1 MTKATVTLLAVAL
14 SLALSAQNAID
25 THYSDYNNS
34 DEYSHVSI
42 SAKMFELFTHLEG
55 ETAEEK
61 EILESISKLKGMKM
75 IVGTDGSKVKDDY
88 TKALKRP
95 DGSYEDLMVVK
106 HQGEEFTFKIRET
119 SGVVRELLM
128 IGYQDDQF
136 YIMSLF
142 GEIDLRQIHRLAA
155 ALEIDGMQHLEKI
168 EAE

>member
-1 MTKATVTLLAVAL
+1 MTKATLTLMGIAF
-14 SLALSAQNAID
+14 SLVLSAQNAVD
-25 THYSDYNNS
+25 THYADYNTS

-55 ETAEEK
+55 ESAEEK
-61 EILESISKLKGMKM
+61 EILEAISKLKGMKM
-75 IVGTDGSKVKDDY
+75 IVGMDAAKVKDDY
-88 TKALKRP
+88 AKALKRP
-95 DGSYEDLMVVK
+95 DASYEDLMVVK
-106 HQGEEFTFKIRET
+106 HQGEEFTFKIKET
-119 SGVVRELLM
+119 NGVVAELLM
-128 IGYQDDQF
+128 IGYQEDQF